1 MTLVMTRD
9 INSSSDGD
17 DDSGSGRGNGSGSG
31 NGSGAPVS
39 RNNRKY
45 ECDNC
50 RAEFPNKTTADRHML
65 FCRTLAEI
73 RRGSGAG
80 GGGVSFATHTVAAD
94 DDALMP
100 TPREMFI
107 LIQELAAKY
116 NKVKDELDVMKQWAK
131 MVGRRIGGGAGSS
144 STLAAGAG
152 LDFTSISRQKR
163 QNMEV
168 ILNEEDADRPDL
180 AELRPG
186 FAEWLAAPDLA
197 NALTD
202 ADLNVVFNEDL
213 VAGITAAIL
222 RVLAGYTAESRRSH
236 LVPFKLADIK
246 QGAFYIYDTAFSV
259 GVAGPA
265 ENATDLPTQAR
276 KWRAM
281 ESCEFQLL
289 VRTFHK
295 LLLKEFKKWQD
306 RNWEAQRELT
316 KQRQKAASSYQ
327 QMISSAQQPKPQ
339 YQCSPAMMSCDGMY
353 PMPGAGAV
361 DAGVGVGAGAGAGQA
376 DDVDVDAD
384 VDVDVE
390 DPMTPVGGIALSED
404 FATLYNKYADKM
416 LGGALSDE
424 TILSR
429 VRAKLWKDMKAWRL

>member
-1 MTLVMTRD
+1 MRRMTLVMTRD
-9 INSSSDGD
+9 MNSNSDGGHD
-17 DDSGSGRGNGSGSG
+17 DDDDGG
-31 NGSGAPVS
+31 GSGAGGGGGGPA
-39 RNNRKY
+39 RNSGRKY

-73 RRGSGAG
+73 RRGG
-80 GGGVSFATHTVAAD
+80 GGGGGATGVSQTTHIAS

-100 TPREMFI
+100 TQREMFI

-131 MVGRRIGGGAGSS
+131 MVGRRIGGSAGAGA
-144 STLAAGAG
+144 LAAG
-152 LDFTSISRQKR
+152 LDFTSITRQKR

-168 ILNEEDADRPDL
+168 ILNEEDEERPDL
-180 AELRPG
+180 AELRPA
-186 FAEWLAAPDLA
+186 FAEWLAASDH
-197 NALTD
+197 ALTD
-202 ADLNVVFNEDL
+202 AELNIVFNEDL
-213 VAGITAAIL
+213 IAGITAAIL

-246 QGAFYIYDTAFSV
+246 QGAFYIYDTAFGV
-259 GVAGPA
+259 GAAPPPENGP
-265 ENATDLPTQAR
+265 DLPTTR

-281 ESCEFQLL
+281 EPCEFQLL

-295 LLLKEFKKWQD
+295 LLFKEFKKWQD
-306 RNWEAQRELT
+306 LNWEAQRELT

-327 QMISSAQQPKPQ
+327 QM
-339 YQCSPAMMSCDGMY
+339 MSVAGAAAAAS
-353 PMPGAGAV
+353 GAG
-361 DAGVGVGAGAGAGQA
+361 DG
-376 DDVDVDAD
+376 DDMEPPAYDDTAAQ
-384 VDVDVE
+384 E
-390 DPMTPVGGIALSED
+390 PTTPVVGGGEPVLSED

-416 LGGALSDE
+416 MGGALSDE

-429 VRAKLWKDMKAWRL
+429 VRSKLWKDMKAWRL

>member
-1 MTLVMTRD
+1 M
-9 INSSSDGD
+9 NSSDEGRDEGHDEGHDGCD
-17 DDSGSGRGNGSGSG
+17 GGGGGGGGGPARNG
-31 NGSGAPVS
+31 
-39 RNNRKY
+39 RKY

-50 RAEFPNKTTADRHML
+50 RTEFPNKTTAERHML

-73 RRGSGAG
+73 RRG
-80 GGGVSFATHTVAAD
+80 GGGVSQTTHIAAD
-94 DDALMP
+94 DALVP

-131 MVGRRIGGGAGSS
+131 MVGRRVGGAGGGAGGA
-144 STLAAGAG
+144 LAG

-168 ILNEEDADRPDL
+168 ILNEEDAGHPDL
-180 AELRPG
+180 AGLRLG
-186 FAEWLAAPDLA
+186 FTEWLTLPSPTLWS
-197 NALTD
+197 LTD
-202 ADLNVVFNEDL
+202 ADLNVVFNEDI

-222 RVLAGYTAESRRSH
+222 RILSGYTAESGRSH

-246 QGAFYIYDTAFSV
+246 QGAFYIYETAFGKAADTS
-259 GVAGPA
+259 AHSGP
-265 ENATDLPTQAR
+265 DLPFDR

-281 ESCEFQLL
+281 EACEFQLL

-295 LLLKEFKKWQD
+295 LLFQEFKKWQD

-327 QMISSAQQPKPQ
+327 QMIAFA
-339 YQCSPAMMSCDGMY
+339 QCSPAMASCDGMY
-353 PMPGAGAV
+353 PTPSVVGAV
-361 DAGVGVGAGAGAGQA
+361 ADDAG
-376 DDVDVDAD
+376 DA
-384 VDVDVE
+384 E
-390 DPMTPVGGIALSED
+390 DEPLGGETVLSED

-416 LGGALSDE
+416 MGGALSDD

>member
-1 MTLVMTRD
+1 MRRMTLVMTRD

-17 DDSGSGRGNGSGSG
+17 DDSGSGRG

-65 FCRTLAEI
+65 FCKTLADI
-73 RRGSGAG
+73 RRGGTA
-80 GGGVSFATHTVAAD
+80 GGVSFATHAIAAA

-107 LIQELAAKY
+107 LIQELALKY

-131 MVGRRIGGGAGSS
+131 MVGRRVGSAGAGAG
-144 STLAAGAG
+144 TGTGAGAG

-168 ILNEEDADRPDL
+168 ILNEEDEEHPDL
-180 AELRPG
+180 AELRPS
-186 FAEWLAAPDLA
+186 FSEWLAAPDLSA
-197 NALTD
+197 ALTD
-202 ADLNVVFNEDL
+202 AELNVVFNEDL

-236 LVPFKLADIK
+236 LCPFKLADIK
-246 QGAFYIYDTAFSV
+246 QGAFYIYDTAF
-259 GVAGPA
+259 GQPTAAPP

-281 ESCEFQLL
+281 EPCEFQLF

-295 LLLKEFKKWQD
+295 LLFKEFKKWQD
-306 RNWEAQRELT
+306 LNWEAQKQMT
-316 KQRQKAASSYQ
+316 QQRQKAASSYHQVMSSIQGSSQ
-327 QMISSAQQPKPQ
+327 QV
-339 YQCSPAMMSCDGMY
+339 
-353 PMPGAGAV
+353 AGAEAGV
-361 DAGVGVGAGAGAGQA
+361 DAVSVAE
-376 DDVDVDAD
+376 
-384 VDVDVE
+384 E
-390 DPMTPVGGIALSED
+390 DEFMPTTPVGGAALSED

-416 LGGALSDE
+416 MGGALSDD

>member
-1 MTLVMTRD
+1 MKRMTLVMKHED
-9 INSSSDGD
+9 YNSAGD
-17 DDSGSGRGNGSGSG
+17 EEGGGGGG
-31 NGSGAPVS
+31 GGPA
-39 RNNRKY
+39 RKY

-50 RAEFPNKTTADRHML
+50 RTEFPNKTTADRHML

-73 RRGSGAG
+73 RRGGGGAGAG
-80 GGGVSFATHTVAAD
+80 GGGVSFATHT

-100 TPREMFI
+100 TQREMFV

-131 MVGRRIGGGAGSS
+131 MVGRRVGSAGAG
-144 STLAAGAG
+144 AGAG
-152 LDFTSISRQKR
+152 LDFTSITRQKR

-168 ILNEEDADRPDL
+168 ILNEEDTEHPDL
-180 AELRPG
+180 AGLRPG

-197 NALTD
+197 NALTET
-202 ADLNVVFNEDL
+202 DLNVVFNEDL

-222 RVLAGYTAESRRSH
+222 RILAGYTAESGRSH

-246 QGAFYIYDTAFSV
+246 QGAFYIYDTVF
-259 GVAGPA
+259 GVGPA
-265 ENATDLPTQAR
+265 SPPENGPDLPTR
-276 KWRAM
+276 RWRAM
-281 ESCEFQLL
+281 EPCEFQLL

-295 LLLKEFKKWQD
+295 LLFKEFKKWQD

-327 QMISSAQQPKPQ
+327 QMMSAAQQP
-339 YQCSPAMMSCDGMY
+339 QCSPAMASCD
-353 PMPGAGAV
+353 AAV
-361 DAGVGVGAGAGAGQA
+361 DAVVPGVAVDAAVDDAA
-376 DDVDVDAD
+376 DDAADAVDVDD
-384 VDVDVE
+384 EPV
-390 DPMTPVGGIALSED
+390 VGGAALSED

-416 LGGALSDE
+416 MGGALSDD
-424 TILSR
+424 TILTR

>member
-1 MTLVMTRD
+1 MTLVMRD
-9 INSSSDGD
+9 DMNSSDGSHD
-17 DDSGSGRGNGSGSG
+17 GSHDGPARNG
-31 NGSGAPVS
+31 
-39 RNNRKY
+39 RKY

-73 RRGSGAG
+73 RRG
-80 GGGVSFATHTVAAD
+80 VSQTTHIATA
-94 DDALMP
+94 DDALVP
-100 TPREMFI
+100 TPREMFL

-116 NKVKDELDVMKQWAK
+116 NKVKDELEVMKQWAK
-131 MVGRRIGGGAGSS
+131 MVGRRVGGGAGGGGAGSA
-144 STLAAGAG
+144 LAG

-168 ILNEEDADRPDL
+168 ILNEEDAAHPDL
-180 AELRPG
+180 TGLRLG
-186 FAEWLAAPDLA
+186 FTEWLTLSPP
-197 NALTD
+197 ALWSLTE

-222 RVLAGYTAESRRSH
+222 RILSGYTAESGKSH

-246 QGAFYIYDTAFSV
+246 QGAFYIYETAF
-259 GVAGPA
+259 GQAGDTTAHSGP
-265 ENATDLPTQAR
+265 DLPFDR

-281 ESCEFQLL
+281 EACEFQLL

-295 LLLKEFKKWQD
+295 LLFQEFKKWQD

-327 QMISSAQQPKPQ
+327 QMMASAQPQ
-339 YQCSPAMMSCDGMY
+339 YQCSPAMASCDGMY
-353 PMPGAGAV
+353 PMPGASASAV
-361 DAGVGVGAGAGAGQA
+361 WGEAEAE
-376 DDVDVDAD
+376 
-384 VDVDVE
+384 VE
-390 DPMTPVGGIALSED
+390 AEVEEEDEPVGGETVLSED

-416 LGGALSDE
+416 MGGALSDD

>member
-1 MTLVMTRD
+1 MKRMTLVMKHET
-9 INSSSDGD
+9 NSSD
-17 DDSGSGRGNGSGSG
+17 DEGSGSG
-31 NGSGAPVS
+31 GGGGGGPARNGG
-39 RNNRKY
+39 RKY

-73 RRGSGAG
+73 RRG
-80 GGGVSFATHTVAAD
+80 VSQTTHIAS
-94 DDALMP
+94 DDALVP
-100 TPREMFI
+100 TPREMFL

-131 MVGRRIGGGAGSS
+131 MVGRRVGGGAG
-144 STLAAGAG
+144 AGGGALAG

-168 ILNEEDADRPDL
+168 ILNEEDAAHPDL
-180 AELRPG
+180 AGLRLG
-186 FAEWLAAPDLA
+186 FTEWLTLSPTLLS
-197 NALTD
+197 LTE

-222 RVLAGYTAESRRSH
+222 RILSGYTAESGRSH

-246 QGAFYIYDTAFSV
+246 QGAFYIYETAF
-259 GVAGPA
+259 GQ
-265 ENATDLPTQAR
+265 ATDTSAHSGPDLPFDR

-281 ESCEFQLL
+281 EACEFQLL

-295 LLLKEFKKWQD
+295 LLFQEFKKWQD

-327 QMISSAQQPKPQ
+327 QMMASAA
-339 YQCSPAMMSCDGMY
+339 QCSPAMASCDGMY
-353 PMPGAGAV
+353 PMPGASAVWGGAEAAEAA
-361 DAGVGVGAGAGAGQA
+361 DAGEVDDEPMAGG
-376 DDVDVDAD
+376 DTV
-384 VDVDVE
+384 
-390 DPMTPVGGIALSED
+390 LSED

-416 LGGALSDE
+416 MGGALSDD